1 MVIKKDK
8 TKKIVASKSVKT
20 LGAHINSSLIWKDEH
35 EHVKVKMANSI
46 KTLMKTEMEIHQARL
61 CLTHICCQMCFFG
74 CGIVQFTKLQTD
86 ELRKMCELLMIRKV
100 GLGDNFPQK
109 LLHVR
114 KLALGAGLIEPS
126 IAIDMLALKT
136 HVGDKRN
143 EGTLSEAIKM
153 HEELSA
159 NNSGLNKIERRKLEE
174 SACWKQ

>member
-1 MVIKKDK
+1 M
-8 TKKIVASKSVKT
+8 
-20 LGAHINSSLIWKDEH
+20 
-35 EHVKVKMANSI
+35 
-46 KTLMKTEMEIHQARL
+46 
-61 CLTHICCQMCFFG
+61 
-74 CGIVQFTKLQTD
+74 QFTKLQTD

-100 GLGDNFPQK
+100 RLGDNFPQK

-159 NNSGLNKIERRKLEE
+159 NNSGLNNLKNLHAGSSDGLKE
-174 SACWKQ
+174 